1 MKIIIETPQPQEE
14 DSITLRLHQIDAST
28 LQFISDM
35 RMKQETLIG
44 MQNNELCRLYLYD
57 IYYIESIDNK
67 TFAYCETQ
75 VYEIKQKL
83 YQIEETYTYSN
94 FLRISKSCII
104 NISHLSSIAPSLS
117 GRFAAMM
124 DNGEKVSISRQYLP
138 LLKKKISQ

>member
-138 LLKKKISQ
+138 MLKKKISQ

>member
-44 MQNNELCRLYLYD
+44 MQNNKLCRLYLYD

-138 LLKKKISQ
+138 MLKKKISQ

>member
-57 IYYIESIDNK
+57 IYYIESIDKK
-67 TFAYCETQ
+67 TFAYCEQQ

-138 LLKKKISQ
+138 MLKKKISQ

>member
-14 DSITLRLHQIDAST
+14 DSITLRLHQIDAAT

-44 MQNNELCRLYLYD
+44 MQNTELCRLYLYD

-117 GRFAAMM
+117 GRFAAIM

>member
-67 TFAYCETQ
+67 TFAYCERQ

-138 LLKKKISQ
+138 MLKKKISQ

>member
-14 DSITLRLHQIDAST
+14 DSITLRLHQIDPST

-138 LLKKKISQ
+138 MLKKKISQ